1 MATDKQ
7 FTTKTASLR
16 ATKIDTSK
24 ITLRGKNI
32 LDYISDSEF
41 NSYDTRDPQL
51 KNDELD
57 IWNTGISLSEE
68 GHIEV
73 KPKTHGLLYDGTLEH
88 MSNEQLT
95 ALRNA
100 SKIIDNEVLDEN
112 DNHVMYWQ
120 TDGLTDGE
128 YIFHDYNTI
137 VSFNSD
143 LSSLVNGGYMFY
155 SCTNLTSFNG
165 DLSSLTDGHGMFYNC
180 TNLTSFPSDLS
191 NLTNGYGMFSQC
203 PITSFPSDLSNL
215 TDGSY
220 MFDGCSNLESFS
232 SDLSSL
238 TTGEGMFWGCT
249 ALESFSSDL
258 SSLTNG
264 YMMFYEC
271 SDLASFNSDLSNLT
285 DSERMFMYCAN
296 LTSFGSALPSLTDGE
311 RMFHDCK
318 LDAQSV
324 ANIVH
329 TLPTHESTGYIDIGV
344 GCDNTEADQL
354 LFAQECDCET
364 WQELLDEFSAKNW
377 SAFFEL
383 NGRPTTTYDMRRGET
398 LPIYAKLEEV
408 IMSTDEKKHKPH
420 YAYTSA
426 DGSKFYN
433 IHYFHSTNG
442 STEGYDVF
450 SSLEE
455 AISTYNVT
463 PKN

>member
-57 IWNTGISLSEE
+57 IWNTKISLSDN

-165 DLSSLTDGHGMFYNC
+165 DLSSLTDGHGMFYSC
-180 TNLTSFPSDLS
+180 TNLTSFPSDLPS
-191 NLTNGYGMFSQC
+191 LTNGYGMFSQC

-220 MFDGCSNLESFS
+220 MFVDCSNLVSFS

-271 SDLASFNSDLSNLT
+271 SDLASFNSNLS
-285 DSERMFMYCAN
+285 
-296 LTSFGSALPSLTDGE
+296 SLTNGE
-311 RMFHDCK
+311 DMFYGCK
-318 LDAQSV
+318 LDAPSV

-329 TLPTHESTGYIDIGV
+329 TIKDTYTEGFPPTPMTNITIGI
-344 GCDNTEADQL
+344 GCDATEADQL

-364 WQELLDEFSAKNW
+364 WQELLDEFGLKNW
-377 SAFFEL
+377 YVEFQC
-383 NGRPTTTYDMRRGET
+383 NGRPTTTYNMRRGET

-408 IMSTDEKKHKPH
+408 IMPTNEKERKPH

-426 DGSKFYN
+426 DGSKFFN
-433 IHYFHSTNG
+433 INYFHSTNG

-455 AISTYNVT
+455 AIETFGVIR
-463 PKN
+463 K